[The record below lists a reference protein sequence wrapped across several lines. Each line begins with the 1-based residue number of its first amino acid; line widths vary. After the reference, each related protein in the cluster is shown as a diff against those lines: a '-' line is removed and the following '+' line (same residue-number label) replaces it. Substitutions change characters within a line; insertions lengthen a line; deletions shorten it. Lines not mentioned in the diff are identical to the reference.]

1 VQDNPAGSGDVE
13 MPRTLLGKLFASYVV
28 VVAVTLAVIGVLLP
42 RLFSDYFLSAR
53 EAELV
58 RKGEEIA
65 RAMTALGEGELRPPE
80 EVWLQAMDRFLD
92 ARLLVVGTD
101 GLILASTSGRA
112 PRGTRISAAE
122 AGALLRGSVVKKRGF
137 DPRFGEPMVSVAV
150 PLEIGGRPAGGVVLS
165 APVAGLSATVQAVR
179 RLLMY
184 AAGGAIVVAAVAGY
198 VLSRSISRPVQEM
211 SRAAVEMAKGNFH
224 QKLAVAS
231 DDEIGQLAANFN
243 HLAAALDRTVNALAE
258 EKARIENILANM
270 AEGVLATDGEGR
282 LLLANPRARGMLG
295 IGEEALGRH
304 VRELGWDGALADLV
318 SAVLASNAPDTVEFT
333 LGERFVV
340 AHASPMTGAGGSTSG
355 CVVVFQDVTD
365 LTRLE
370 QLRRELLVD
379 VSHELRT
386 PLTSIQGFVEA
397 LRDGI
402 VEDEET
408 RERYLATIH
417 EEVVRLSRLIRDLLD
432 LSLMQAGHTAW
443 ALAPVDV
450 GAVVKRVV
458 SRLSPEANAKG
469 LTIALSVSTNLPPVL
484 ANEGRIEQAV
494 ENLLSNAVKF
504 TPAGGQ
510 IEVATTGQGAEVK
523 VSVRDTGPGIPAED
537 LPRIWERFYRV
548 EKSRA
553 RLHGGAG
560 LGLAIVKQIVEAH
573 GGTVAAESRPGAG
586 SVFSFTL
593 PTSGS
598 RRGPQQVA
606 AGTSKSG

>member
-1 VQDNPAGSGDVE
+1 
-13 MPRTLLGKLFASYVV
+13 MPRTLLGKLFVSYVV
-28 VVAVTLAVIGVLLP
+28 VIAVTLAVVGVLLP

-65 RAMTALGEGELRPPE
+65 RAMALLGGSELRPPE
-80 EVWLQAMDRFLD
+80 QVWLQAMDRFLD
-92 ARLLVVGTD
+92 ARLFVVGTD
-101 GLILASTSGRA
+101 GLILASTSGHA

-122 AGALLRGSVVKKRGF
+122 AGALLRGCVVKRRGF

-179 RLLMY
+179 RLMVY
-184 AAGGAIVVAAVAGY
+184 AAGGALLVAALAGY
-198 VLSRSISRPVQEM
+198 ALSRSISRPVQEM
-211 SRAAVEMAKGNFH
+211 SRAAVEMAKGNFR
-224 QKLAVAS
+224 QKLAVTS

-243 HLAAALDRTVNALAE
+243 HLAAALDRTVSALAE

-282 LLLANPRARGMLG
+282 LLLANPRARRALG
-295 IGEEALGRH
+295 ISEEALGRH
-304 VRELGWDGALADLV
+304 VGEFGQSGALADLV
-318 SAVLASNAPDTVEFT
+318 SGVLASGMSDAVEFT
-333 LGERFVV
+333 LVERFMV
-340 AHASPMTGAGGSTSG
+340 AHASPLTSAGGATSG
-355 CVVVFQDVTD
+355 CVVVFQDVTE

-370 QLRRELLVD
+370 QLRRELLAD

-397 LRDGI
+397 LRDGV

-408 RERYLATIH
+408 RRRYLATIH
-417 EEVVRLSRLIRDLLD
+417 EEVVRLSRLVRDLLD
-432 LSLMQAGHTAW
+432 LSLMQTGNTAW
-443 ALAPVDV
+443 TLAPVDV
-450 GAVVKRVV
+450 GAVVGRVAA
-458 SRLSPEANAKG
+458 RFAPEATEKG
-469 LTIALSVSTNLPPVL
+469 ITLVADVTGILPPVL
-484 ANEGRIEQAV
+484 GNEDRIEQAV

-504 TPAGGQ
+504 TPPGGR
-510 IEVATTGQGAEVK
+510 IEVSVAEQGAEVR
-523 VSVRDTGPGIPAED
+523 VSVRDTGPGIPGED

-553 RLHGGAG
+553 RSHGGAG

-573 GGTVAAESRPGAG
+573 GGAVAAESEPGAG
-586 SVFSFTL
+586 SVFTLTL
-593 PTSGS
+593 PVAGPA
-598 RRGPQQVA
+598 RGFKQSLAEEPC
-606 AGTSKSG
+606 

>member
-1 VQDNPAGSGDVE
+1 MQDNPAGSGDVE
-13 MPRTLLGKLFASYVV
+13 MPKTLLGKLFASYVV

-65 RAMTALGEGELRPPE
+65 RAMAALGEGELRPPE
-80 EVWLQAMDRFLD
+80 QAWLQAMDRFLD
-92 ARLLVVGTD
+92 ARLLLVGAD

-137 DPRFGEPMVSVAV
+137 DPRFGEPMVSVAI
-150 PLEIGGRPAGGVVLS
+150 PLEIRGQPAGGVILS
-165 APVAGLSATVQAVR
+165 TPVAGLSATVQAVR

-184 AAGGAIVVAAVAGY
+184 AAGGALVTAAAAGY

-224 QKLAVAS
+224 QKLAVTS
-231 DDEIGQLAANFN
+231 NDEIGQLAANFN

-282 LLLANPRARGMLG
+282 LLLANPRARSMLE

-318 SAVLASNAPDTVEFT
+318 SAVLASNASDTVEFT

-340 AHASPMTGAGGSTSG
+340 AHASPMTGARGSTSG
-355 CVVVFQDVTD
+355 CVVVFQDVTE

-450 GAVVKRVV
+450 GAVVKRVA

-469 LTIALSVSTNLPPVL
+469 ITIALSVSTSLTPVL

-494 ENLLSNAVKF
+494 ENLLSNAVNF

-510 IEVATTGQGAEVK
+510 IEVAATEQGAEVK

-560 LGLAIVKQIVEAH
+560 LGLAIVKHIVEAH
-573 GGTVAAESRPGAG
+573 GGTVAVESRPGAG

-593 PTSGS
+593 PASGP
-598 RRGPQQVA
+598 RRGAQQVA
-606 AGTSKSG
+606 AGAGRSG